1 MKVASVSLSRALRKD
16 VSLLEILNNISSILN
31 LGRYQMRVIT
41 SVPTHTG
48 DDGEHLLYISGTVRR
63 FYFYDTTNST
73 WQFLEWNDSG
83 FGQTVIVKRVELTD
97 QGGDIGATTLYTPAA
112 SGLYRVSTYALTT
125 TAGAGGTLDVT
136 IGWTDDEQAQ
146 SSVVVND
153 MDLTVDKTAAQ
164 NTLFIRSTAAAITYA
179 TAIAGKSGTPKYSL
193 FIIVERLS

>member
-1 MKVASVSLSRALRKD
+1 VKVASVDLSRQLRKD
-16 VSLLEILNNISSILN
+16 TSLLEILNNITLILN
-31 LGRYQMRVIT
+31 LGRYQMRVVS

-48 DDGEHLLYISGTVRR
+48 EDGEHLLYISGTVRR

-73 WQFLEWNDSG
+73 WQFLEWNASG
-83 FGQTVIVKRVELTD
+83 LGQATIVATIALTD
-97 QGGDIGATTLYTPAA
+97 QGDDIGATTLYTPAA
-112 SGLYRVSTYALTT
+112 SGMYRVSTYALTT

-164 NTLFIRSTAAAITYA
+164 NTLFIRSTAAAITYT
-179 TAIAGKSGTPKYSL
+179 TAIAGKSGSPKYSL
-193 FIIVERLS
+193 FIVVERVT